1 MYGRFISTGL
11 VAGVLFGVPTNSARA
26 QVTTSYPTQTVR
38 ILLGYGAGGGADITA
53 RLFAAKMETLTKQV
67 FIVVNKPGANGNIA
81 ANEVV
86 RAQPDGH
93 TLLWSPSSTYASNHL
108 LYKNTPYD
116 PKRDLT
122 LVSVFTRYGFVL
134 VVSKDNPVNSISE
147 LTARLKAKGG
157 GMYGSSATSFMAC
170 AELYKLSAGLITQQV
185 NYKTT
190 GDAVRDLAGQQ
201 VDFTFVDAAF
211 AVAQSQA
218 GRVKSLAVTLKDR
231 MTGGPEIPTMAE
243 SGLPDYEM
251 SGWIGLAAPKQTPV
265 AIVSQLNRWAGQV
278 IAMQDVRKVILDSS
292 SEPFYLPME
301 QVAPFQ
307 DEQIEKWRRLIT
319 DVRLE
324 VQ

>member
-1 MYGRFISTGL
+1 MYRHFLASGL
-11 VAGVLFGVPTNSARA
+11 FASCLTVAATIGAQA
-26 QVTTSYPTQTVR
+26 QVAQTYPTQTVR
-38 ILLGYGAGGGADITA
+38 IMLGYGAGGGADITA
-53 RLFAAKMETLTKQV
+53 RLFAAKMETLTLQS

-86 RAQPDGH
+86 KAQADGY
-93 TLLWSPSSTYASNHL
+93 TLLWSPSSAFSSNHL

-134 VVSKDNPVNSISE
+134 VVNKDNPAKSIGE
-147 LTARLKAKGG
+147 LTAQLKAKGG

-170 AELYKLSAGLITQQV
+170 AELYKLSAGLNTQQV

-201 VDFTFVDAAF
+201 VDYTFVDAAF

-231 MTGGPEIPTMAE
+231 MTNGPDIPTMAE
-243 SGLPDYEM
+243 AGLPDYEM
-251 SGWIGLAAPKQTPV
+251 SGWIGLAAPKLTPT

-278 IAMQDVRKVILDSS
+278 IAMPEVSKVILESS
-292 SEPFYLPME
+292 SEPFYLPLD
-301 QVAPFQ
+301 QVEPFQ
-307 DEQIEKWRRLIT
+307 DQQIEKWRKLIK
-319 DVRLE
+319 DGKLE